1 MFYHVAL
8 NLCPEVRIKP
18 FGFLTW
24 DNVKLLELLMDRTN
38 KTEKRRDKHNIK
50 IYTLL
55 GDGKMNWIDDTKNA
69 INYIENNLLENI
81 NADDVSK
88 HINSSTD
95 YFQRTFSIVTGLS
108 ISEYIRN
115 RRLTL
120 AGEEL
125 KNTQEKVIDV
135 ALKYGYDSPDSFT
148 KAFTRFHGVTPA
160 SARASNA
167 NLKYFYPLSIKI
179 YIKGG
184 FGMNRKIIPNIPD
197 IGYYGNETDYSV
209 NLLTAIFSITGIKMD
224 RAELAFYSGMA
235 NHFCWI
241 EGNWIGS
248 RGCECFGCIN
258 ETPFQEELRLLKTIG
273 WSAKYV
279 VVNRDKDGTMLNT
292 EGEQIKRDFVES
304 INKGYP
310 ILSRLKTRQHKQSII
325 IGYEDDG
332 DKIVCKAA
340 IEGDPSEGGDHRDAE
355 TFVHEN
361 WQDII
366 LDYIVLK
373 ERLDP
378 VSERHRILEQLK
390 LITVRACRTDKIRGV
405 ISSGITAWET
415 YLHMLEH
422 EDLSTLPL
430 NMPDGKDS
438 VNLRLG
444 IYCDGL
450 CQIWERHAALDYYR
464 SLAEKHPEWREELET
479 AVAALDE
486 CSKYGGF
493 LWTQG
498 FAFEGEGLE
507 KFRDP
512 AARKILADEGRKA
525 MRKDM
530 EAIEQFEK
538 ILEKE
543 GL

>member
-1 MFYHVAL
+1 
-8 NLCPEVRIKP
+8 
-18 FGFLTW
+18 
-24 DNVKLLELLMDRTN
+24 
-38 KTEKRRDKHNIK
+38 
-50 IYTLL
+50 
-55 GDGKMNWIDDTKNA
+55 MNWINDTQNA
-69 INYIENNLLENI
+69 INFIENNLLENI
-81 NADDVSK
+81 SVDDVAK
-88 HINSSTD
+88 HIHSSTD
-95 YFQRTFSIVTGLS
+95 YFQRTFNIVTGLS

-125 KNTQEKVIDV
+125 KNTQAKVIDV
-135 ALKYGYDSPDSFT
+135 SLKYGYDSPDSFT

-160 SARASNA
+160 SARVSNV
-167 NLKYFYPLSIKI
+167 NLKYFHPLSINI
-179 YIKGG
+179 YIRGG
-184 FGMNRKIIPNIPD
+184 FNMKRKIIANIPE

-209 NLLTAIFSITGIKMD
+209 NLLAATFSIAGTKMD

-241 EGNWIGS
+241 EGNWVGS
-248 RGCECFGCIN
+248 RGCECFGNNN

-279 VVNRDKDGTMLNT
+279 IVSRDEDGRMLNAD
-292 EGEQIKRDFVES
+292 EEQIKRDVVES
-304 INKGYP
+304 IDKGYP
-310 ILSRLKTRQHKQSII
+310 ILSRLRTRQHKQSII

-332 DKIVCKAA
+332 EKIVCKAG
-340 IEGDPSEGGDHRDAE
+340 IEGEPSEGGDHRDAE

-361 WQDII
+361 WRDII
-366 LDYIVLK
+366 LDYVVLK
-373 ERLDP
+373 ERIEP
-378 VSERHRILEQLK
+378 VPERQRILEQLK
-390 LITVRACRTDKIRGV
+390 LITFRARRTDKIKGC
-405 ISSGITAWET
+405 ISSGIAAWEA
-415 YLHMLEH
+415 YLNMLEH
-422 EDLSTLPL
+422 EDLSSLPL
-430 NMPDGKDS
+430 SDGEDS

-444 IYCDGL
+444 VYCDGL
-450 CQIWERHAALDYYR
+450 CQIWERHSALDYYR
-464 SLAEKHPEWREELET
+464 SLAEKYPEWREELNA

-486 CSKYGGF
+486 CSKYSGF

-525 MRKDM
+525 MRKDI

-538 ILEKE
+538 ILRKE
-543 GL
+543 GM

>member
-1 MFYHVAL
+1 
-8 NLCPEVRIKP
+8 
-18 FGFLTW
+18 
-24 DNVKLLELLMDRTN
+24 
-38 KTEKRRDKHNIK
+38 
-50 IYTLL
+50 
-55 GDGKMNWIDDTKNA
+55 MNWINDTQNA
-69 INYIENNLLENI
+69 INFIENNLLENI

-95 YFQRTFSIVTGLS
+95 CFQRTFNIVTGFS

-125 KNTQEKVIDV
+125 KNTQAKVIDI

-148 KAFTRFHGVTPA
+148 KAFTRFHGVTPT
-160 SARASNA
+160 SARVSSE
-167 NLKYFYPLSIKI
+167 NLKYFYPLSIKVFM
-179 YIKGG
+179 KGG
-184 FGMNRKIIPNIPD
+184 FGMNRKIIPNIPE
-197 IGYYGNETDYSV
+197 IGYDGNETDFGV
-209 NLLTAIFSITGIKMD
+209 NLLAATFNITGTKMD
-224 RAELAFYSGMA
+224 RSELAFYSGMA

-241 EGNWIGS
+241 EGDWVGS
-248 RGCECFGCIN
+248 RGCECFGNNN

-279 VVNRDKDGTMLNT
+279 IVSRDNDGRMLNT
-292 EGEQIKRDFVES
+292 DEEQIKRDFVES
-304 INKGYP
+304 IDKGYP
-310 ILSRLKTRQHKQSII
+310 ILSRRTNNHRYSII

-332 DKIVCKAA
+332 DIIVCKEAVDG
-340 IEGDPSEGGDHRDAE
+340 EDENGHRDAE
-355 TFVHEN
+355 TFVYEN
-361 WQDII
+361 WQDVI

-373 ERLDP
+373 ERLEP
-378 VSERHRILEQLK
+378 VPERQRILEQLK
-390 LITVRACRTDKIRGV
+390 FIVTHARRADKIRGC
-405 ISSGITAWET
+405 ISSGIAAWEA
-415 YLHMLEH
+415 YLYMLEH

-430 NMPDGKDS
+430 DTGEDN

-450 CQIWERHAALDYYR
+450 CQIWERHAALPYYC
-464 SLAEKHPEWREELET
+464 SLAENYPEWREELNA
-479 AVAALDE
+479 AVVALDE

-493 LWTQG
+493 LWSQG

-525 MRKDM
+525 MQKDM
-530 EAIEQFEK
+530 EAVEQFEK
-538 ILEKE
+538 ILQKE
-543 GL
+543 GMQVVF